1 MTTFATSDASLAAT
15 TWMGGTVTVDDDR
28 ESVRI
33 FADGLQLQG
42 FDIRTGEHHQTAH
55 DKCR

>member
-1 MTTFATSDASLAAT
+1 
-15 TWMGGTVTVDDDR
+15 MGGTVTVDDDR